1 MGIYRI
7 QVRICADDPR
17 QAEIIKK
24 IHDRNTVIH
33 RTISDYILHALYEFE
48 DQNKKEETLRRILRE
63 ELQNSRSAVLTKEAM
78 HDKDDEKEENNL
90 CPELPTDILELWR
103 KG

>member
-1 MGIYRI
+1 MKIYRI
-7 QVRICADDPR
+7 QVRICTDDPR

-33 RTISDYILHALYEFE
+33 RTINDYILHALYEFE

-63 ELQNSRSAVLTKEAM
+63 ELQNSMSAVLTKEAM
-78 HDKDDEKEENNL
+78 YDEEDEKEENNL
-90 CPELPTDILELWR
+90 CPELPTYIVELWR
-103 KG
+103 NG

>member
-1 MGIYRI
+1 MEIYRI

-48 DQNKKEETLRRILRE
+48 DQNKKEET
-63 ELQNSRSAVLTKEAM
+63 
-78 HDKDDEKEENNL
+78 EKEENNL
-90 CPELPTDILELWR
+90 CPELPPDILALWR